1 MKTMDDIKLIL
12 RQTVDLIFGVLAL
25 ILLIIYLVDIGRNGI
40 GEDVNYTSFLI
51 LVVGYVFNNIYN
63 KVRLI
68 KSGIL
73 NDKDN
78 G

>member
-1 MKTMDDIKLIL
+1 MKTLKMIL

-25 ILLIIYLVDIGRNGI
+25 ILLIIYLMDIGKNGFGTGI
-40 GEDVNYTSFLI
+40 NYTGFLI
-51 LVVGYVFNNIYN
+51 LVVGYVSNNIIN

-68 KSGIL
+68 RDNQLINK
-73 NDKDN
+73 ND

>member
-1 MKTMDDIKLIL
+1 MNTLRIVL
-12 RQTVDLIFGVLAL
+12 RQVIDLIFGVIAL
-25 ILLIIYLVDIGRNGI
+25 VLLIIYMVDIGRNGI

-68 KSGIL
+68 KSGKLIDK
-73 NDKDN
+73 ND

>member
-1 MKTMDDIKLIL
+1 MDDIKLIL

-25 ILLIIYLVDIGRNGI
+25 ILLIIYMVDIGRNGI

-73 NDKDN
+73 DN
-78 G
+78 KNEG

>member
-1 MKTMDDIKLIL
+1 MKTLKMIL

-40 GEDVNYTSFLI
+40 GEDVNYTGFLI
-51 LVVGYVFNNIYN
+51 LVVGYVSNNIIN

-68 KSGIL
+68 RDNQLINK
-73 NDKDN
+73 ND

>member
-25 ILLIIYLVDIGRNGI
+25 ILLIIYMVDIGRNGI

>member
-1 MKTMDDIKLIL
+1 MKDIKIIL
-12 RQTVDLIFGVLAL
+12 GQTVDLIFGVIAL
-25 ILLIIYLVDIGRNGI
+25 VLLIIYMVDIGRNGI

-68 KSGIL
+68 KSGVL

>member
-1 MKTMDDIKLIL
+1 MDDIKLIL

>member
-1 MKTMDDIKLIL
+1 MDDIKLIL

-73 NDKDN
+73 DN
-78 G
+78 KNEG

>member
-1 MKTMDDIKLIL
+1 MNDIKLIL

-73 NDKDN
+73 NDKN
-78 G
+78 ER

>member
-1 MKTMDDIKLIL
+1 MGNIKLIL

>member
-1 MKTMDDIKLIL
+1 MDDIKLIL

-25 ILLIIYLVDIGRNGI
+25 ILLIIYFVDIGRNGI
-40 GEDVNYTSFLI
+40 GDDVNYTSFLI

-73 NDKDN
+73 DN
-78 G
+78 KNEG

>member
-1 MKTMDDIKLIL
+1 MDDIKLIL

-40 GEDVNYTSFLI
+40 GDDVNYTSFLI

-68 KSGIL
+68 KSGKL
-73 NDKDN
+73 NDKN
-78 G
+78 EG

>member
-1 MKTMDDIKLIL
+1 MDDIKLIL

-68 KSGIL
+68 KSGKL